1 MAELIASE
9 MRGSDDEDDVSSST
23 RPKKWHTKSKTQ
35 TRSSA
40 VSTGN
45 PFDPL
50 TVEESSDADD
60 GDYEETVSSSSTATT
75 DNDVEITNEEVQQF

>member
-9 MRGSDDEDDVSSST
+9 MRGSDDEHNISRST
-23 RPKKWHTKSKTQ
+23 KPKKQRTKSKTQ
-35 TRSSA
+35 SRSSA

-45 PFDPL
+45 QFDPL

-60 GDYEETVSSSSTATT
+60 GDYEETISSSSTATT
-75 DNDVEITNEEVQQF
+75 DSDVEITNEEVQ

>member
-9 MRGSDDEDDVSSST
+9 MRGSDDEHNISRST
-23 RPKKWHTKSKTQ
+23 KPKKQRTKSKTQ
-35 TRSSA
+35 SRSSA

-45 PFDPL
+45 QFDPL

-60 GDYEETVSSSSTATT
+60 GDYKETISSSSTATT
-75 DNDVEITNEEVQQF
+75 DSDVEITNEEVQ